1 MKTPSKYHIA
11 ARNIRTGTQTVVT
24 AYAMTH
30 AECMIVISKFS
41 RDERREFV
49 LIPAAQLPRE
59 VIVYLQPE
67 HCGAAD
73 ALRAWSR
80 RREAAGQE
88 PISIRTNHHRH
99 SSHVVTTDARAYR
112 RAMRMIGE
120 AGAQHLLGAA

>member
-1 MKTPSKYHIA
+1 MKIPPKYHIA
-11 ARNIRTGTQTVVT
+11 ARNVRTGNQTVVT

-30 AECMIVISKFS
+30 ADCMTVIRKFS

-59 VIVYLQPE
+59 VIVHLQPM
-67 HCGAAD
+67 HHGAAD

-80 RREAAGQE
+80 RREAAGQA
-88 PISIRTNHHRH
+88 PISIRTNHRH
-99 SSHVVTTDARAYR
+99 SSHVVTTDARAFR

-120 AGAQHLLGAA
+120 AGAQYTWSAP